1 VADSSQR
8 VRLEDL
14 AQGMRVEGLVAGGPV
29 TVLTTVQTAPDA
41 FTVVFTRPDGNPDHV
56 LALRSAEERL
66 RIVAATL
73 AVPFDGDAVE
83 YRLAAEATR
92 IAMAGQYDPM
102 VAVTTSDMDPLPH
115 QIDAVYGHLLPRVP
129 LRFLLADDP
138 GAGKT
143 IMAGLY
149 IKELL
154 LRGDLARCLIV
165 APGGLVEQWQS
176 ELHDKFGLRF
186 AILTRDLLTATVPG
200 DNPFRENPY
209 LIARMDQLS
218 RSDDVLTHLD
228 QAHFDLVVVDEAH
241 RMAAHYFGGELK
253 KTRRYELGELLG
265 KVSEHLLLMTA
276 TPHAGKEEDFQ
287 LLLAL
292 LDGDRFVGRHRKAHD
307 VTDVSGLMLRRVKE
321 ELLTFEGR
329 RLFPE
334 RFAATVPYKL
344 SDAEAELYEEVTAY
358 VRNEMNRADQLR
370 QQGEGRRGNTVG
382 FALTVLQ
389 RRLASS
395 PEAILRSL
403 ERRHARLQAR
413 LNDVLFRFQDPWPA
427 VEDDPD
433 EMLSDEREVLEDEVV
448 DAATTA
454 RTAAE
459 LQHELGI
466 LDDLVRIARRVRIS
480 GTDVKWQQLQ
490 QLLTESPE
498 MFGEGS
504 QRDKIIIF
512 TEHRD
517 TLGYLTGKIRDLLGS
532 HESVVAIHGGVSRND
547 RLRVQDAFRQDP
559 NVTVLVATDAAG
571 EGLNLQRA
579 HLMINYDLPWNPNRI
594 EQRFGRIHRIGQTHP
609 CHLWNLVA
617 EGTREGDVFLRLLEK
632 LDQMRRTYQGKV
644 FDVIGEVFQERPL
657 AELLI
662 EAIRYGDLPETKAK
676 LAQVIDERVGEGLP
690 DLIREQALHAQMLSL
705 TDIERIRRDM
715 EEARARRL
723 QPHHIEGFFRGALT
737 ELRGRIVPRQRGR
750 FEVTHVPQALRDQRQ
765 GVLHRYERVCFDRQ
779 FIEPAPRADLIAPG
793 HPLLDAVVQTVTD
806 RYGKALGRGTTLCDR
821 TDRGESPRLMVA
833 VRQEVADGHEP
844 PRPVLKRFSYVE
856 LNPDGQP
863 RNRAVEAPYL
873 DYDPLTTDE
882 LTLVRPLLGQ
892 AWITDAPKF
901 ALSWAAGTDL
911 PRQVEALQQR
921 ISADV
926 ARTRRMVSRRLD
938 QEINYQYLRLSELA
952 AQLRAGKTV
961 RHRPEA
967 IERHITELEQRQSRR
982 TAELDREEHLRPLP
996 PIVASLALVI
1006 PQGLLDRLAGTR
1018 DQPIGYYTR
1027 DTKRT
1032 ELRAVDAVVAAEVAL
1047 GRIPEVQPHNNPGF
1061 DIRSWDPAVGHSVFI
1076 EVKGRI
1082 VGAENFTV
1090 TRTEVVHG
1098 KNADHYRLALVMV
1111 DNASEADDEV
1121 RYVTTPFDGI
1131 DIADDFRLHSVALDW
1146 AAFWRLGGS
1155 PR

>member
-1 VADSSQR
+1 VAQGSQR

-29 TVLTTVQTAPDA
+29 TILTTIQTAPDA
-41 FTVVFTRPDGNPDHV
+41 FTVVFTKPDGNPDHV
-56 LALRSAEERL
+56 LALRSVEDRL
-66 RIVAATL
+66 RVIASSQAM
-73 AVPFDGDAVE
+73 PFDGSAAE
-83 YRLAAEATR
+83 YRMAAEAMR
-92 IAMAGQYDPM
+92 IKMAGQFDPM
-102 VAVTTSDMDPLPH
+102 VAVTTSDLDPLPH
-115 QIDAVYGHLLPRVP
+115 QIDAVYGHLLPKVP

-149 IKELL
+149 VKELL
-154 LRGDLARCLIV
+154 LRGDLARCLVV

-186 AILTRDLLTATVPG
+186 SILTRDLLVATVPG
-200 DNPFRENPY
+200 ENPFHENPY

-218 RSDDVLTHLD
+218 RSGDIVAQLE

-265 KVSEHLLLMTA
+265 RVSEHLLLMTA

-292 LDGDRFVGRHRKAHD
+292 LDSDRFEGRNRKTHD
-307 VTDVSGLMLRRVKE
+307 ATDVSGLMLRRVKE

-334 RFAATVPYKL
+334 RFAATVPYRL
-344 SDAEAELYEEVTAY
+344 SDAEAELYEQVTAY

-370 QQGEGRRGNTVG
+370 QEGEGRRGNTVG

-403 ERRHARLQAR
+403 ERRHARLEAR
-413 LNDVLFRFQDPWPA
+413 LRETLMGPQDLWPS

-433 EMLSDEREVLEDEVV
+433 ELLSGEREKLEDEIV
-448 DAATTA
+448 DAATAA

-459 LQHELGI
+459 LRYEIGVLE
-466 LDDLVRIARRVRIS
+466 DLVRIARRVRLS
-480 GTDVKWQQLQ
+480 DTDVKWQQLR
-490 QLLTESPE
+490 QLLANSPE
-498 MFGEGS
+498 MFIEGL
-504 QRDKIIIF
+504 QRHKIIIF

-517 TLGYLTGKIRDLLGS
+517 TLGYLIGRISDLLGTP
-532 HESVVAIHGGVSRND
+532 ESVVTIHGGVSREE
-547 RLRVQDAFRQDP
+547 RLKTQDAFRQDP
-559 NVTVLVATDAAG
+559 KVTVLVATDAAG

-594 EQRFGRIHRIGQTHP
+594 EQRFGRIHRIGQTEP

-644 FDVIGEVFQERPL
+644 FDVIGEVFQDRPL
-657 AELLI
+657 SELLV

-676 LAQVIDERVGEGLP
+676 LDQIIDERVGEGLP
-690 DLIREQALHAQMLSL
+690 ELIREQALHTQMLSL

-737 ELRGRIVPRQRGR
+737 ELRGRIAPRQRGR
-750 FEVTHVPQALRDQRQ
+750 FEITHVPQAVRDQRQ
-765 GVLHRYERVCFDRQ
+765 VLYRYERVCFDRQ
-779 FIEPAPRADLIAPG
+779 FIEPAPKADLIAPG
-793 HPLLDAVVQTVTD
+793 HPLLDAVVDAVTE
-806 RYGKALGRGTTLCDR
+806 RFGAVLSRGAVLSDR
-821 TDRGESPRLMVA
+821 TDSGESPRLLVS
-833 VRQEVADGHEP
+833 VRQEVVDGHEP
-844 PRPVLKRFSYVE
+844 PRPVLKRFGHVE
-856 LNPDGQP
+856 LYPDGE
-863 RNRAVEAPYL
+863 RRDRTVEAPYL
-873 DYDPLTTDE
+873 DYDALTPAE
-882 LTLVRPLLGQ
+882 LDLVRPLLAE
-892 AWITDAPKF
+892 AWIADAPKL
-901 ALSWAAGTDL
+901 ALAWAAGTDL
-911 PRQVEALQQR
+911 PRHVAVLQQR
-921 ISADV
+921 VCADV
-926 ARTRRMVSRRLD
+926 ARTRRMVGRRLA
-938 QEINYQYLRLSELA
+938 QEINYQYLRQADLA
-952 AQLRAGKTV
+952 AQLRAGKV
-961 RHRPEA
+961 VKQRPEA
-967 IERHITELEQRQSRR
+967 IERHIAELEQRQERR
-982 TAELDREEHLRPLP
+982 MAELDREEHLRPLP
-996 PIVASLALVI
+996 PVVASLALVI
-1006 PQGLLDRLAGTR
+1006 PQGLLDRVAGTR
-1018 DQPIGYYTR
+1018 DKPVEHYTH
-1027 DTKRT
+1027 DTKRV
-1032 ELRAVDAVVAAEVAL
+1032 EMRAVRAVAEAERAL
-1047 GRIPEVQPHNNPGF
+1047 ARIPEVQPHNNPGF
-1061 DIRSWDPAVGHSVFI
+1061 DIRSWDPAAGHSVFI

-1082 VGAENFTV
+1082 EGAEDFIV

-1098 KNADHYRLALVMV
+1098 KNADHYRLALVRV
-1111 DNASEADDEV
+1111 GAATDEV
-1121 RYVTTPFDGI
+1121 RYVTRPFEGI
-1131 DIADDFRLHSVALDW
+1131 DIAEDFALHSVTLRWPD
-1146 AAFWRLGGS
+1146 FWRRGGPPS
-1155 PR
+1155 